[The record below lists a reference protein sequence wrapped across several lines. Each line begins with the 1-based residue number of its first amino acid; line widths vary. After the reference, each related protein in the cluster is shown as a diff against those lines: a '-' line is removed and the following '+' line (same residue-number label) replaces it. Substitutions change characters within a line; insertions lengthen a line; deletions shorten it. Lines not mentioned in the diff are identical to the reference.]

1 MSPIL
6 LPIVNLKEITM
17 KINVPFIY
25 EALIVKPRCR
35 KPSLA
40 IIKDTVEV
48 EIKEVTED
56 MLPVALKVGESSI
69 RWDGNNLWN
78 YYYDVS
84 GKNPALVTADLVK
97 QNTESGNSRYS
108 HYSAT
113 SPFSNFWLHG
123 NIQDTM
129 SARHNVRLHGFQH
142 YIDDSSVIELNDLK
156 FREWIDDNKQ
166 AVIDKANEIAKG
178 LLILN
183 NVLLTQVGEPR
194 YVIVTFGL
202 GNNHGGTGMFIQSH
216 YNSNIANSNY
226 FNALEFDAAI
236 QYADKVATNRGDNDS
251 VPVRPNCGNRIE
263 VLIPE
268 AVKCSP
274 NTEHGAGCD
283 FINKIESSIV
293 KEGPLGGLLTGLS
306 EIATR

>member
-1 MSPIL
+1 MPTFDY
-6 LPIVNLKEITM
+6 LKEISM
-17 KINVPFIY
+17 KITVPFIY

-40 IIKDTVEV
+40 IIRDTFEV
-48 EIKEVTED
+48 EIREVNEVT
-56 MLPVALKVGESSI
+56 LPVAFKVGESSI

-78 YYYDVS
+78 YYYDIT
-84 GKNPALVTADLVK
+84 GKTPALVTADTVK
-97 QNTESGNSRYS
+97 NNTESGENKYS
-108 HYSAT
+108 HRSAT

-123 NIQDTM
+123 NISDTM
-129 SARHNVRLHGFQH
+129 SARHNVRLHGFHH
-142 YIDDSSVIELNDLK
+142 YIDDNCVIEINDLK
-156 FREWIDDNKQ
+156 YREWIDDNKQ
-166 AVIDKANEIAKG
+166 VVIDKANEIAKG

-183 NVLLTQVGEPR
+183 KMLFTQVGEPR

-216 YNSNIANSNY
+216 YNTNIANDNY
-226 FNALEFDAAI
+226 FNALQYDAAI
-236 QYADKVATNRGDNDS
+236 QYADKIATNRGDNKS
-251 VPVRPNCGNRIE
+251 VPVRPNCGNRIQ

-283 FINKIESSIV
+283 FMNKIEDGIV
-293 KEGPLGGLLTGLS
+293 KASPLGGLLTGLS
-306 EIATR
+306 EIAKHDTQ